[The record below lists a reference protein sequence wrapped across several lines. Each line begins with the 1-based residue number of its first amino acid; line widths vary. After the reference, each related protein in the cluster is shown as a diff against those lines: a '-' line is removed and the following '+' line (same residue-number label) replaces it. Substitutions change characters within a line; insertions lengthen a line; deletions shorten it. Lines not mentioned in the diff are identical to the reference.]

1 MKIFVS
7 ATSADLGSFR
17 KTTAEQLQRLGVE
30 AVEQTYFGIDFQAL
44 PALLR
49 EKIKSCD
56 ALICLVGT
64 VFGAAPKD
72 SQRSYTQMEY
82 HLGVEFGKRVFI
94 FFPSTGCTLDG
105 SGTDTPEQRE
115 WQREFAA
122 SIQSSTHIY
131 YEFSNLTQIRL
142 ATAEVVHKLS
152 PEVGGGKLAYEIRS
166 FFPTPLSLL
175 YDDCMNG
182 ESERQLRML
191 VSGVIRF
198 IAILAVHDSATH
210 RTLALYSAD
219 KKEKIKLLVNPARTN
234 DWLSL
239 MHLSSGE
246 QQPEKW
252 FITELAGWA
261 ERNSKVLLELI
272 QAESRLSE
280 VFDDEKQ
287 IFSDIRSHI
296 GLLLSDLD
304 FLKRYVLLAVQDF
317 NAATGKWSGVIF
329 RGLAS
334 RSFEFTQ
341 EAQSS
346 VPPLSDTVYI
356 LSLAR
361 RQALSMSPSLWH
373 RDSAIFSW
381 GGMDA
386 AQDSFDLKL
395 LPFEQR
401 TRMTVRK
408 SQEDIQSLIGPWL
421 GPELSSLVFNVAT
434 ETASLSET
442 RLLDNES
449 WENLQKIIMPE
460 GGGPSV
466 LSGRFCLDDMP
477 IHRGLH
483 ADIFGVTDLSGSK
496 TNPDPPS
503 VAHVLRKEGAADET
517 VKKWFERRITYWEQI
532 VHPQVLKVNTASD
545 ARGKDGHPFLLT
557 NRIKDVQSLEQVLI
571 AGTKIDGQI
580 ALAALKLAAEVSA
593 QAHQKGIFLL
603 AFPVRHFLLDANGS
617 LFMTGFE
624 SAVNSDAS
632 EETAASSLQ
641 KHLQQF
647 SKDTEGM
654 APEIFRNFVAFART
668 MDVFAIGKLLE
679 KILHVRTDLSSL
691 ASWNDPWTCVA
702 HHCLADDPDM
712 RFQSSEQVLMYLSE
726 RLPTEELQTVSVQT
740 GEGSFSMGRFLVT
753 NREYNAFCSE
763 TNYPRP
769 PHLREGLIRNNEHDH
784 WNLLRLRGPLLP
796 VTYVSCLDAEAYC
809 HWLSAKT
816 GRKWRLPIESEWMQA
831 AGGTE
836 NGIYPWGNDEPDKR
850 HGNFDRFFRGPT
862 VVGAFLEGR
871 SQSGCWDMGGN
882 VWEWCSDMVKD
893 GAPRRV
899 IKGGAY
905 DHSGDAMTIASREA
919 KVVACRSPYIGFR
932 VLCEDM
938 A

>member
-44 PALLR
+44 PTLLK

-56 ALICLVGT
+56 AVICLVGT
-64 VFGAAPKD
+64 VFGAAPEN
-72 SQRSYTQMEY
+72 SHRSYTQMEY
-82 HLGVEFGKRVFI
+82 YLGVEFGKRVFI
-94 FFPSTGCTLDG
+94 FFSSNGCVLDG
-105 SGTDTPEQRE
+105 SGTDTPEQSE

-122 SIQSSTHIY
+122 SIRSSTQIY
-131 YEFSNLTQIRL
+131 YEFNNLTQIRL

-152 PEVGGGKLAYEIRS
+152 PEVGGGKSAYEIRS

-175 YDDCMNG
+175 YDDGING

-198 IAILAVHDSATH
+198 IAVLAVHDSATH
-210 RTLALYSAD
+210 RTLALYCAD
-219 KKEKIKLLVNPARTN
+219 TKEKTKLLANPARTT

-239 MHLSSGE
+239 LHLSSGE

-272 QAESRLSE
+272 RAESRLGE

-287 IFSDIRSHI
+287 VFSDIRAHI

-304 FLKRYVLLAVQDF
+304 FLKRYVLLAVQGIH
-317 NAATGKWSGVIF
+317 AATGKWSGVIF

-334 RSFEFTQ
+334 RSFEFTP
-341 EAQSS
+341 EAPSS
-346 VPPLSDTVYI
+346 VPPLADTVYI

-381 GGMDA
+381 GGMDSV
-386 AQDSFDLKL
+386 QDHFELKY

-408 SQEDIQSLIGPWL
+408 SQADIQSLIGPWL
-421 GPELSSLVFNVAT
+421 GPDLSRQVFNLAT
-434 ETASLSET
+434 EHASLSET
-442 RLLDNES
+442 RLMANES
-449 WENLQKIIMPE
+449 WENLQKIIMPD

-466 LSGRFCLDDMP
+466 LDGRFCLEDMP

-517 VKKWFERRITYWEQI
+517 VKKWFERRIKYWDQI

-557 NRIKDVQSLEQVLI
+557 NRIKDVQSLEQALI
-571 AGTKIDGQI
+571 PGTKIEEQI
-580 ALAALKLAAEVSA
+580 ALEALKLAAEVST

-603 AFPVRHFLLDANGS
+603 SFPIRHFLLDAKGR

-624 SAVNSDAS
+624 SAFNPDAS
-632 EETAASSLQ
+632 TETTASSVQ
-641 KHLQQF
+641 KHLQRF

-654 APEIFRNFVAFART
+654 APEIFRNFAAFAVT

-679 KILHVRTDLSSL
+679 KILHIKADLTSL
-691 ASWNDPWTCVA
+691 AAWNDPWKCIA
-702 HHCLADDPDM
+702 YHCLADDPDM
-712 RFQSSEQVLMYLSE
+712 RFQSSEQVLMYLTE
-726 RLPTEELQTVSVQT
+726 WLPKAELQTVSIKT
-740 GEGSFSMGRFLVT
+740 CENSFSMGRYLVT
-753 NREYNAFCSE
+753 NREYNAFCIE

-769 PHLREGLIRNNEHDH
+769 PHLREGFFLNNEHDH
-784 WNLLRLRGPLLP
+784 WNLHRLRGPLLP

-816 GRKWRLPIESEWMQA
+816 GRKWRLPIEAEWMQA
-831 AGGTE
+831 AGGPE

-850 HGNFDRFFRGPT
+850 HGNFDRFFQGPT
-862 VVGAFLEGR
+862 VVGAFLAGR

-882 VWEWCSDMVKD
+882 VWEWCSDMVTD

-905 DHSGDAMTIASREA
+905 DHSGDAMTIVSREA